1 MLRIEYTGNVV
12 TVGGNPEHVAMFYC
26 IWQSEIFPKWAEH
39 VKNSND
45 EDAMPK
51 QVRYVMDRWS
61 TGQPITLSNEDDGMT
76 RAVFVAT
83 AACEKL
89 GIELEVKDGGPNA

>member
-1 MLRIEYTGNVV
+1 MLRIEYSEHIV
-12 TVGGNPEHVAMFYC
+12 TVGGDPEHVAMFYC

-51 QVRYVMDRWS
+51 QIKYAMNRWS
-61 TGQPITLSNEDDGMT
+61 TGLSIALSNEAEEMRQAALVST
-76 RAVFVAT
+76 AV
-83 AACEKL
+83 CEKL
-89 GIELEVKDGGPNA
+89 GIEVEVKGG